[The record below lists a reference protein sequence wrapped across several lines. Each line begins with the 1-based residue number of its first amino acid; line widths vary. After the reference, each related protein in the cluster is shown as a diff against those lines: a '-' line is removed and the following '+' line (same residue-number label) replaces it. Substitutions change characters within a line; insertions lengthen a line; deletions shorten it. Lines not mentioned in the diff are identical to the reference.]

1 MAFSNGLTEARDDAI
16 LLDTIADRSNFK
28 PDASRIL
35 PLLYFRKNSRL
46 KDYAARFLHNPL
58 LRHNKRTEVSV

>member
-35 PLLYFRKNSRL
+35 PQLHFRKKL
-46 KDYAARFLHNPL
+46 PL
-58 LRHNKRTEVSV
+58 EGLCGEVSA